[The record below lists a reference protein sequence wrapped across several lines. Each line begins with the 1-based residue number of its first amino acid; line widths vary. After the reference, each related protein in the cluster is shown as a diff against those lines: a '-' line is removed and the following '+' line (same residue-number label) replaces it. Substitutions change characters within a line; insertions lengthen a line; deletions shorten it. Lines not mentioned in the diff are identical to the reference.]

1 MHCGS
6 GQLVTCIH
14 IHTNDEGANRGSKIP
29 WMLKLPRSTRRG
41 VVEKTIT
48 TALPSRT
55 IEFNRISA
63 QALKL
68 ITIAFLLS
76 FAFCCLNANLFV
88 VFFKGRQIFASLAEL
103 PFFHTFS
110 NIPVDKS
117 TLAVHKVELVIN
129 ARENLCNG
137 RRVADHTASTHYLRQ
152 VASRN
157 DCWWLVIDATFET
170 SWTPVNELNCSFRL
184 DSCYGCIYIF

>member
-29 WMLKLPRSTRRG
+29 WMVKLARSTRRG

-55 IEFNRISA
+55 IGFNRIYA
-63 QALKL
+63 QALEL

-76 FAFCCLNANLFV
+76 FTFGCLNANLFV
-88 VFFKGRQIFASLAEL
+88 VFLKGCQVFAGLAEL

-117 TLAVHKVELVIN
+117 TLAVHKVKFVIN
-129 ARENLCNG
+129 ARKNFCDSC
-137 RRVADHTASTHYLRQ
+137 RIADHAASTHYLRQ

-157 DCWWLVIDATFET
+157 DCWRLVVDAALET
-170 SWTPVNELNCSFRL
+170 
-184 DSCYGCIYIF
+184 